1 MNKFKV
7 GDRVRSTDGLLGT
20 VASVTA
26 GHIGVRHDYIDR
38 RFHGLGGACEY
49 GYGWW
54 YTPTR
59 LTKHGTFKGNIK

>member
-7 GDRVRSTDGLLGT
+7 GDRVKSGDGLLGT
-20 VASVTA
+20 VAA
-26 GHIGVRHDYIDR
+26 ILNGHIGVRHDDINS
-38 RFHGLGGACEY
+38 RFHRLGGSCED

-54 YTPTR
+54 YTPTK

>member
-7 GDRVRSTDGLLGT
+7 GDRVKSGGGLLGT
-20 VASVTA
+20 VVAVPA
-26 GHIGVRHDYIDR
+26 GYVGVRHDEHKEY
-38 RFHGLGGACEY
+38 FHHLGGGCEY

-54 YTPTR
+54 YTPKR